1 MIFRKKTYT
10 DQQLVKACSKNDRYF
25 QEILYR
31 KYFPKAMG
39 LVMYHVRDKEKSMD
53 IVNQGF
59 LKVFQKIH
67 TISDPQAL
75 EAWIKTIM
83 MRTRA
88 DYFRSNSKYLQA
100 IILDEP
106 RIERSENTT
115 MNDLYFNDIIRLLDK
130 LPPATAEV
138 FRLYAVEGYKHKE
151 IADKLG
157 ISAGTSKWHLSAAR
171 QKLKE
176 LIQEFYD
183 THKDVG

>member
-1 MIFRKKTYT
+1 MLFRKKKYT
-10 DQQLVKACSKNDRYF
+10 DQDLVVGCSKNDRQY

-39 LVMYHVRDKEKSMD
+39 LIMYHVGDKEKALE

-67 TISDPQAL
+67 TIQDAQAL

-83 MRTRA
+83 MRTRS
-88 DYFRSNSKYLQA
+88 DYFRKDAKYLKA
-100 IILDEP
+100 VILEEP
-106 RIERSENTT
+106 KQERSENRTL
-115 MNDLYFNDIIRLLDK
+115 NDLYFKDIIRLLDK
-130 LPPATAEV
+130 LPPASAEV
-138 FRLYAVEGYKHKE
+138 FRLYAVEGYKHQE
-151 IADKLG
+151 IAQQLG

-176 LIQEFYD
+176 LIQEYYD
-183 THKDVG
+183 TQRDVG

>member
-1 MIFRKKTYT
+1 MLFRKKTYT
-10 DQQLVKACSKNDRYF
+10 DHDLVAGCSKNDRQY

-39 LVMYHVRDKEKSMD
+39 LIMYHVKDKEKSLD

-59 LKVFQKIH
+59 LKVFQKID
-67 TISDPQAL
+67 TIKDAQAL

-83 MRTRA
+83 MRTRS
-88 DYFRSNSKYLQA
+88 DYFRKDAKYLKA
-100 IILDEP
+100 VILEEP
-106 RIERSENTT
+106 RQERSENTT
-115 MNDLYFNDIIRLLDK
+115 LNDLYFNDIIRLLDK

-151 IADKLG
+151 IGERLG
-157 ISAGTSKWHLSAAR
+157 ISEGTSKWHLSAAR

-176 LIQEFYD
+176 LIKEYYD
-183 THKDVG
+183 TQRDVG